1 MSVRATVDLAEEG
14 APETGRER
22 EPTLRVD
29 GLTVSLSGREV
40 LRGVSFS
47 LAAGEL
53 TGLIGMNGA
62 GKTTLLRAVLGLQ
75 PISSGE
81 VRLAGGRLGRRSVGY
96 VPQKVVLDPD
106 LPVRA
111 RDLVELGMDGRRL
124 GIPLRS
130 RTKRAVVDD
139 LLSSVDALHL
149 ADARVGALSG
159 GEQQRVLIAHAL
171 ARRPRLLLLDEP
183 LANLDLPSTQ
193 ETVRLLGRIA
203 REQGVAILL
212 STHDVNPLL
221 PVMDRVIYLASGRAV
236 SGKTDEVVR
245 SDVLSDLYGRH
256 VDVFRAHGRLLVSVG
271 EEQGEDGCEVDDI
284 AANYVTGKHVTG
296 DHVTEDHVTGDHVT
310 GDHVTGDHV
319 TGDHVTGDDCDKEA
333 IAGRPMTS
341 APEGVGTHEGR

>member
-1 MSVRATVDLAEEG
+1 MSVPAAIDLAETA
-14 APETGRER
+14 APKTPSEAG
-22 EPTLRVD
+22 PALCVD
-29 GLTVSLSGREV
+29 GLTVWLQGREV
-40 LRGVSFS
+40 LHDVSFS
-47 LAAGEL
+47 LAAGEV

-62 GKTTLLRAVLGLQ
+62 GKTTLLRAILGLQ
-75 PISSGE
+75 PVTSGQ

-111 RDLVELGMDGRRL
+111 RDLVELGLDGRRL
-124 GIPLRS
+124 GLPLRS
-130 RTKRAVVDD
+130 RSKRTVVDG
-139 LLSSVDALHL
+139 LLSAVDALHL

-171 ARRPRLLLLDEP
+171 ARHPQLLLLDEP

-203 REQGVAILL
+203 REQKVAILL

-221 PVMDRVIYLASGRAV
+221 PVMDRVIYLAAGRAA

-245 SDVLSDLYGRH
+245 SDVLSELYGRH

-271 EEQGEDGCEVDDI
+271 EEHGEDGCDATEVPTSE
-284 AANYVTGKHVTG
+284 ATGADATG
-296 DHVTEDHVTGDHVT
+296 SNATGS
-310 GDHVTGDHV
+310 
-319 TGDHVTGDDCDKEA
+319 DCDEGTA
-333 IAGRPMTS
+333 PAERDIGTGPHPAVVLMAG
-341 APEGVGTHEGR
+341 EGQ